1 MSESAASRRI
11 VPDVE
16 QSVSAQ
22 HLRYRKGPAIW
33 PIWLVLMVISGLL
46 AAAAAALWYERERLL
61 DEVSGLSGEVSN
73 MHARL
78 DSGDTQIEEAITLLQ
93 AQMGTLFQEQDQLGM
108 AFNDTRRELFS
119 LIPASEDTVSADT
132 LDELMEQISSQQQ
145 AAAERDR
152 QLSEL
157 GASLETLE
165 QASTQARREL
175 TDEIARLITQLERQ
189 ETEVLE
195 DMEALRAEQQ
205 ALHGRIQ
212 DLDDSVDE
220 VIAGNSADT
229 VSHAEMTEQIAVAQ
243 QNWQEELNALE
254 SNLRQIRQAQL
265 AFSAQ
270 LEMLRQ

>member
-212 DLDDSVDE
+212 DLGGSVDE

-270 LEMLRQ
+270 LEMLR

>member
-132 LDELMEQISSQQQ
+132 LNELMEQISSQQQ

-157 GASLETLE
+157 GASFETLE

-195 DMEALRAEQQ
+195 DMEALKAEQQ

-270 LEMLRQ
+270 LEMLR

>member
-33 PIWLVLMVISGLL
+33 PIWLVLVAISALL
-46 AAAAAALWYERERLL
+46 AVAAAGLWYERERLL

-78 DSGDTQIEEAITLLQ
+78 DSGDTQVEEAITLLQ

-108 AFNDTRRELFS
+108 ALNDTRSELFS
-119 LIPASEDTVSADT
+119 LIPASEDTVSAET
-132 LDELMEQISSQQQ
+132 LDELMEQISSQQE
-145 AAAERDR
+145 AAAERAR

-157 GASLETLE
+157 DTSLETLE

-175 TDEIARLITQLERQ
+175 ADEIASLIAQLERQ
-189 ETEVLE
+189 ESGLLE
-195 DMEALRAEQQ
+195 NIEALRAEQQ
-205 ALHGRIQ
+205 ILQNRVQNLEETNIV
-212 DLDDSVDE
+212 SPSE
-220 VIAGNSADT
+220 VTNQVAA
-229 VSHAEMTEQIAVAQ
+229 AQ
-243 QNWQEELNALE
+243 QTWQEELNALE
-254 SNLRQIRQAQL
+254 NDLRQIRQAQL

-270 LEMLRQ
+270 LEMLR

>member
-205 ALHGRIQ
+205 ALHDRIQ

-270 LEMLRQ
+270 LEMLR

>member
-212 DLDDSVDE
+212 DLDGSVDE

-270 LEMLRQ
+270 LEMLR

>member
-33 PIWLVLMVISGLL
+33 PVWLALGALSGLL
-46 AAAAAALWYERERLL
+46 FTAAAGLWYERERLL

-78 DSGDTQIEEAITLLQ
+78 DSGDTQIEEAVTLLQ
-93 AQMGTLFQEQDQLGM
+93 AQMGTLFQEQEQLGM
-108 AFNDTRRELFS
+108 ALGDTRSELFS
-119 LIPASEDTVSADT
+119 LIPANEDTVSADA
-132 LDELMEQISSQQQ
+132 LGELTEQVSSQQE

-152 QLSEL
+152 QLAAL
-157 GASLETLE
+157 DTSLETLE
-165 QASTQARREL
+165 QASLQARREL
-175 TDEIARLITQLERQ
+175 AEEIASLLAQLERQ
-189 ETEVLE
+189 ETRLLS
-195 DMEALRAEQQ
+195 DMETLKAEQQ
-205 ALHGRIQ
+205 VLEGRIQ
-212 DLDDSVDE
+212 DLDDTLDE
-220 VIAGNSADT
+220 ALLGNPAGT
-229 VSHAEMTEQIAVAQ
+229 VSPSEMTNQIAAAQ
-243 QNWQEELNALE
+243 QTWQEELDALE
-254 SNLRQIRQAQL
+254 SDLRQIRQAQL